1 MEFDYSSSK
10 DPYTSSQDC
19 INIRSQSAHR
29 LTEKHVRKLSR
40 VDTGKNTPAV
50 KHIQW
55 LLQKVQCL
63 RIPVTGMISV
73 YRNTFV
79 NNTTVFIFSRVVPL

>member
-55 LLQKVQCL
+55 LLQKSTMFEN
-63 RIPVTGMISV
+63 TG
-73 YRNTFV
+73 NWHDFG
-79 NNTTVFIFSRVVPL
+79 VPKHFR